1 MSISALLI
9 AGSLELFIRSQQ
21 AYRTNERVA
30 QLQETARH
38 ALALLEL
45 DVRMAGYW
53 GASNRVERIANV
65 AAPPDPVPAE
75 FVGASAAINAC
86 GPNWVLDLAQ
96 YIAASDDRYSLACAA
111 YNRRAQPDADV
122 LVVRHASNPVTGP
135 PSTPRLR
142 LVANPAEGRLFIAPC
157 TDGGN
162 AACSRSPP
170 PPPDIAGAEIHDL
183 VVNGWYV
190 SRDATGRSGYP
201 SLRRKRLQGGASGA
215 SIQDEEIIAGIE
227 NLQVQLG
234 TATAGAGVVFSS
246 PDSLPADASQNIVA
260 VRLWLLIRA
269 ETPEI
274 GFIDNESREFPI
286 GRQWPPPNDAF
297 RRLLVSSTVYLRNRH
312 P

>member
-9 AGSLELFIRSQQ
+9 AGSMELFIRSQQ

-45 DVRMAGYW
+45 DLRMAGYW
-53 GASNRVERIANV
+53 GSSNRVERIENRAS
-65 AAPPDPVPAE
+65 PLDPVPGELTA
-75 FVGASAAINAC
+75 AAAAINAC

-96 YIAASDDRYSLACAA
+96 YVAVSDNRYSLACAA
-111 YNRRAQPDADV
+111 YNRRPQPESDV

-142 LVANPAEGRLFIAPC
+142 LVANHSQGRLVIAPC
-157 TDGGN
+157 TEAGN
-162 AACSRSPP
+162 PACVRAPP
-170 PPPDIAGAEIHDL
+170 PLPGYGSAESYDL
-183 VVNGWYV
+183 VVHAWYV
-190 SRDATGRSGYP
+190 SRDATGRPGYP

-227 NLQVQLG
+227 SLQVQLG
-234 TATAGAGVVFSS
+234 TATAGAGVVFSA
-246 PDSLPADASQNIVA
+246 PDSLPAEASQAIVA
-260 VRLWLLIRA
+260 VRLWLLVRA

-274 GFIDNESREFPI
+274 GFVDLQSREFPA
-286 GRQWPPPNDAF
+286 GRWLPAPNDAF
-297 RRLLVSSTVYLRNRH
+297 RRLLVSSTVYLRNRR